1 MSASAAIFCIA
12 RAREHKRGAWRDRNC
27 TEERIPLSISR
38 RNLLRHIGVGAVVG
52 ASPALRAFPLPR
64 ATAAQWK
71 NSVSAAPPSS
81 VTTAS
86 NPILLYR
93 NENPYGPS
101 EKVLA
106 VLRESAASANRYPR
120 TEYDTL
126 VDKLV
131 ALHKVKRE
139 QIVLGCGSGEI
150 LCMAA
155 LAFLKPGKK
164 LLQAAPTFPALARL
178 AQTAGVEVVEVPLNK
193 RYEHDLGA
201 MLDHARTPT
210 GLVYIVNPNNP
221 TGTLTPRKEIE
232 AFISK
237 LPSDVVVL
245 IDEAYHHFVAPVGAY
260 ESFLDQPVSDPRL
273 IVSRTFSKIYGLAGM
288 RIGYAVATPEIA
300 RCLAAG
306 FPGWSVSIVSA
317 RAASAAL
324 DDVDYVRLG
333 IRRNTDDRQEFMNQ
347 VNARMLRAI
356 DSQTN
361 FVMMNPMRPPDEVIQ
376 HLKKNNIFI
385 GPKYPLLDKYIRV
398 SLGTPAEMQA
408 FWRVWDL
415 MPPVDKMAM

>member
-1 MSASAAIFCIA
+1 
-12 RAREHKRGAWRDRNC
+12 
-27 TEERIPLSISR
+27 
-38 RNLLRHIGVGAVVG
+38 VG
-52 ASPALRAFPLPR
+52 ASPSLCSFPLSW
-64 ATAAQWK
+64 ATAAQSE
-71 NSVSAAPPSS
+71 NPVSAAQPPS
-81 VTTAS
+81 VATAA

-101 EKVLA
+101 ETVLA
-106 VLRESAASANRYPR
+106 VLRESAASGNRYPR

-126 VDKLV
+126 VDKLA
-131 ALHKVKRE
+131 ALHNVKSE

-150 LCMAA
+150 LRMAA
-155 LAFLKPGKK
+155 LTFLKPGKK
-164 LLQAAPTFPALARL
+164 LLQAAPTFPALGRL
-178 AQTAGVEVVEVPLNK
+178 AQTAGVEVVDVPLNK
-193 RYEHDLGA
+193 RYEHDLGV
-201 MLDHARTPT
+201 MLDRACTPT

-260 ESFLDQPVSDPRL
+260 ESFLDRPVSDPRV

-300 RCLAAG
+300 KRLAAG
-306 FPGWSVSIVSA
+306 FPGWSVSVVSA

-324 DDVDYVRLG
+324 DDVDYVHLG
-333 IRRNTDDRQEFMNQ
+333 FKRNTDDRQEFMNQ

-361 FVMMNPMRPPDEVIQ
+361 FVMMNPMHPPDEVIE
-376 HLKKNNIFI
+376 HLKKNNILI
-385 GPKYPLLDKYIRV
+385 GPKYPVLNKYIRV
-398 SLGTPAEMQA
+398 SLGTPGEMQA